1 MKQPFTL
8 YSVRKMRGAMKASIC
23 VFVIVMFFIPVTAI
37 QRVSSE
43 KEVDEWHHIQ
53 TASNDDY
60 IDQKQETE
68 TGF

>member
-1 MKQPFTL
+1 
-8 YSVRKMRGAMKASIC
+8 MKASIC

-43 KEVDEWHHIQ
+43 IEVDEWHHIQ